1 MKYLFLV
8 AILQNILLF
17 ISTCITAQTSPYIFE
32 NIGITDGL
40 SQSCANSIIQDKKG
54 FLWIATQDG
63 LNRFDGHEFKVF
75 RPDFQDPVNTIIDGF
90 VLNLAIDKLGNIVL
104 GTFNSGVDIYDPV
117 QEKFHHI
124 NNQLLAGKTIRSI
137 FIDAQNN
144 YFTIHEKG
152 ISKIS
157 FPIKNNF
164 DSVVIENY
172 NVFLGKNLS
181 EIFQYRINVVL
192 DKDDNWIFQIN
203 NNLYFF
209 GYQDTDFGK
218 YNIDKLPPHSFQVI
232 NNSSENFQIGMDL
245 NNNIWILYADRIE
258 KIINFKNKS
267 KEVIHFKKPI
277 DNTNLNGFY
286 VGIDSCIYF
295 RNFNRQFCSYNIK
308 TSDLIF
314 IKKEVNNNKSIGSD
328 IINSF
333 IEDSKGNLW
342 VATNSGL
349 SKYNA
354 ARNKFRHID
363 VQPQNKLW
371 LQDYWPFS
379 FEEDRYGNIWV
390 GTLNG
395 KGLYIYNKKTNT
407 FKNLQP
413 LNLKNKRAMNQDVM
427 SIFKDKEGQMWI
439 GTNSYGLGKF
449 NEQSNNFNLYSNN
462 PEDSTSISANTI
474 YEISEDKFDNLWVA
488 TYQGINKL
496 NKKTGKFT
504 HYLINPLNLGAGE
517 TNNRIQS
524 LIINDDGSIWLGTFG
539 NGLQKLSFDSKGNP
553 HFKKYVSDIKD
564 STSLSFNN
572 IFSLLKDKDGNIWV
586 STFGGGLNKFNPK
599 TEKFERFTVRNGL
612 PNNVVYGA
620 LQDKFGRIWASTNY
634 GLSMIDQKNGKINN
648 YTVNQGLQSNEFNQ
662 NAFFQDSE
670 GLLYFGGTNGYNV
683 FNPSLIK
690 LDTTMSN
697 VLFTDFKLSNKSV
710 IPGEK
715 SPLKVSVT
723 YADEIKLKYWQNDFS
738 FEFTSDNYNSPS
750 DIQYAYMIE
759 NYHSDWNN
767 IGHKRTISFTG
778 FQPGEYIL
786 KVKATNADGVWSE
799 TYTSIKIII
808 APPFWKTPW
817 FYILMIIF
825 IIGIILTYIRSR
837 TKKLLEDKKLLEQ
850 KVKERTTE
858 IESQKD
864 EILVKN
870 KELNLL
876 NEEIKAQRDNLKD
889 LNTKLTDKNHEV
901 EKQKDEILDKNE
913 ELNQLNHEISTQ
925 RDNLKEMN
933 DELSAMNDEI
943 LKQRNEIEQKN
954 LKITDSIQY
963 AQRIQSAVLPSQ
975 NILDNAF
982 AQNFV
987 LFRPRDIVSGDFYFI
1002 NRNNQYIFLAAADCT
1017 GHGVPGAFMSMLG
1030 IALLN
1035 EIVRKPEI
1043 KSAAQ
1048 VLNELRSQI
1057 KNSLQQT
1064 GQPGEQQ
1071 DGMDIAFC
1079 AINLENLQM
1088 EYAGANIPLWIIK
1101 NGNLEKK
1108 NESEISNSSL
1118 IVYDSDRQPIGIYP
1132 KEKSFTNHQ
1141 IKLEKGDSFYIFSDG
1156 YHSQFGG
1163 KKRDKLSIKRL
1174 QETILLNA
1182 DKSLSEQKEMLEQNF
1197 DNWRGENE
1205 QVDDL
1210 LVIGVKV

>member
-1 MKYLFLV
+1 MRNLFRT
-8 AILQNILLF
+8 AILQHIMLF
-17 ISTCITAQTSPYIFE
+17 VSVCITAQTSPYIFE
-32 NIGITDGL
+32 NIGIENGL
-40 SQSCANSIIQDKKG
+40 SQSVANSIIQDKKG

-63 LNRFDGHEFKVF
+63 LNRFDGYEFKVF
-75 RPDFQDPVNTIIDGF
+75 RPDFQDPANTIIDGSIM
-90 VLNLAIDKLGNIVL
+90 NLAIDKLGYLVI
-104 GTFNSGVDIYDPV
+104 GTLSSGVDIYDPV

-124 NNQLLAGKTIRSI
+124 NNQLLAGKNIRNI
-137 FIDAQNN
+137 IIDAQNN
-144 YFTIHEKG
+144 YFTVHEKG

-164 DSVVIENY
+164 DSVIIENY
-172 NVFLGKNLS
+172 TVFLEKSIS
-181 EIFQYRINVVL
+181 EIFRLRINLLL
-192 DKDDNWIFQIN
+192 DKEDNWIFQIN

-209 GYQDTDFGK
+209 AYQDTDFDK
-218 YNIDKLPPHSFQVI
+218 YSIEDLPQNSFQVI
-232 NNSSENFQIGMDL
+232 ENSTEDFQIGIDFDK
-245 NNNIWILYADRIE
+245 NIWILYADRIE
-258 KIINFKNKS
+258 KIISFKNKS
-267 KEVIHFKKPI
+267 KAVIYFKKPI
-277 DNTNLNGFY
+277 DNANLNGFY
-286 VGIDSCIYF
+286 LGIDSCIYF
-295 RNFNRQFCSYNIK
+295 MNFNRQFCSYNLK

-314 IKKEVNNNKSIGSD
+314 IRKEAHNNRSIGSD
-328 IINSF
+328 VINSF
-333 IEDSKGNLW
+333 IGDNKGILW

-349 SKYNA
+349 SKYSA
-354 ARNKFRHID
+354 AKNKFRHID

-371 LQDYWPFS
+371 LQDYWPFC
-379 FEEDRYGNIWV
+379 FEEDHYGNIWV
-390 GTLNG
+390 GTVNG

-407 FKNLQP
+407 FRNIQP
-413 LNLKNKRAMNQDVM
+413 IYLKNTIGMNQDIM
-427 SIFKDKEGQMWI
+427 TLFKDREGQMWI

-449 NEQSNNFNLYSNN
+449 NEKNNQCNFYLSN
-462 PEDSTSISANTI
+462 PKDSTSISGNTI
-474 YEISEDKFDNLWVA
+474 YAISEDKSGNLWIA
-488 TYQGINKL
+488 TIQGISKL

-504 HYLINPLNLGAGE
+504 RYLINPLNLGAGE

-524 LIINDDGSIWLGTFG
+524 LIVNDDGSVWLGTFG
-539 NGLQKLSFDSKGNP
+539 HGLQKLSFDSNGNP
-553 HFKKYVSDIKD
+553 HLKKYISDLKD
-564 STSLSFNN
+564 STSLSYNI

-612 PNNVVYGA
+612 PNNVVYGT
-620 LQDKFGRIWASTNY
+620 LEDKFGRIWASTNY
-634 GLSMIDQKNGKINN
+634 GLSMIDQKSRKIIN

-683 FNPSLIK
+683 FNPSQVR

-750 DIQYAYMIE
+750 DVQYSYMIE

-786 KVKATNADGVWSE
+786 KVKATNADGVWSK

-808 APPFWKTPW
+808 APPFWRTTW
-817 FYILMIIF
+817 FLILMIIF
-825 IIGIILTYIRSR
+825 ILGIILSYIRFR
-837 TKKLLEDKKLLEQ
+837 TNKLIDDKRILEQ
-850 KVKERTTE
+850 KVKERTAE

-864 EILVKN
+864 QILVKN

-876 NEEIKAQRDNLKD
+876 NDEIRTQRDNLKD
-889 LNTKLTDKNHEV
+889 LNTKLTDKNTEI
-901 EKQKDEILDKNE
+901 EKQKDQILDKNE
-913 ELNQLNHEISTQ
+913 ELNQLNHEISSQ

-933 DELSAMNDEI
+933 DELSALNDEI
-943 LKQRNEIEQKN
+943 VKQRNEIEHKN

-963 AQRIQSAVLPSQ
+963 AQRIQHAVLPSQ
-975 NILDNAF
+975 HILESAF
-982 AQNFV
+982 NQSFIIYK
-987 LFRPRDIVSGDFYFI
+987 PRDIVSGDFYYI
-1002 NRNNQYIFLAAADCT
+1002 NRMNQFVFLAAADCT

-1030 IALLN
+1030 ITLLN

-1043 KSAAQ
+1043 KSAAP
-1048 VLNELRSQI
+1048 VLDELRSQI
-1057 KNSLQQT
+1057 KNSLRQT
-1064 GQPGEQQ
+1064 GQLDEQQ

-1079 AINLENLQM
+1079 VINTENLQM

-1101 NGNLEKK
+1101 NGNRLNKR
-1108 NESEISNSSL
+1108 ESEISNFSL

-1132 KEKSFTNHQ
+1132 KENPFTNHQ
-1141 IKLEKGDSFYIFSDG
+1141 IQLEKGDSFYIFSDG

-1163 KKRDKLSIKRL
+1163 KKRDKMGTKRF
-1174 QETILLNA
+1174 QEAILLSA
-1182 DKSLSEQKEMLEQNF
+1182 DKSLSEQKENLEQNF
-1197 DNWRGENE
+1197 ENWRGANE
-1205 QVDDL
+1205 QVDDI
-1210 LVIGVKV
+1210 LVIGVKI